1 MNILITG
8 SNGQLGSE
16 IKLIVNELN
25 LTNYIFTDIETLD
38 ICNKVDV
45 SSFIANNEIDFVI
58 NCAAY
63 TNVDGAETDKI
74 NAEKINILGP
84 LVLAETTKERNIPI
98 IHVSTDYVYDS
109 VSQNTPFKETDNTK
123 PQSVYG
129 VTKLQGEKEI
139 QKNSKHIIIRTSWL
153 YSSFGNNFVKSMIKY
168 AEERNSLNIVFD
180 QVGTPTNAADLASAI
195 LKITISYT
203 ENNASFK
210 SGIYN
215 YSNEGVCSWY
225 DFTKEIV
232 FLTNKS
238 CEILPIET
246 VDYPTPAKRPAYS
259 VMNKTKIKQAYNI
272 EIPHWKESLI
282 KFLQKNK

>member
-8 SNGQLGSE
+8 SNGQLGNE
-16 IKLIVNELN
+16 IKLSSKELSLIN
-25 LTNYIFTDIETLD
+25 FIFTDIETLD

-45 SSFIANNEIDFVI
+45 SKFIEEKKINFVI

-74 NAEKINILGP
+74 NAKKVNVLGP
-84 LVLAETTKERNIPI
+84 LVLAETTLNKNIPI

-109 VSQNTPFKETDNTK
+109 VNQNTPFKETDNTN

-129 VTKLQGEKEI
+129 KTKLQGEKEI
-139 QKNSKHIIIRTSWL
+139 EKNSKHIILRTSWL

-168 AEERNSLNIVFD
+168 AEERDSLNVVFD
-180 QVGTPTNAADLASAI
+180 QIGTPTNAADLANI
-195 LKITISYT
+195 IIKIAISYSKDST
-203 ENNASFK
+203 SFK
-210 SGIYN
+210 TGIYN

-232 FLTNKS
+232 FLTNKK
-238 CEILPIET
+238 CNIFPIET
-246 VDYPTPAKRPAYS
+246 ADYPTPAKRPAYS
-259 VMNKTKIKQAYNI
+259 VMNKNKIKQAYNI
-272 EIPHWKESLI
+272 EIPYWKDSLI
-282 KFLQKNK
+282 KFLQKLQ